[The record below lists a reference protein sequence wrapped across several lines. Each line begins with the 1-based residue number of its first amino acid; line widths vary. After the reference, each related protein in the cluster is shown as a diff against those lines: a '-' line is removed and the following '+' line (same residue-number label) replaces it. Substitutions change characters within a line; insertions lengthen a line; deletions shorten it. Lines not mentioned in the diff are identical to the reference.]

1 MSASSTTAA
10 RGGSGAASRWTSSDA
25 LLVLALVAGSV
36 VAFEAGWSDIYVQ
49 AVKRTDNGY
58 ILVVPF
64 VAAYLA
70 WLRRSRL
77 RFVRRRPSFVGPI
90 VLVGAALLAWWG
102 DETDTRVAGNLAAV
116 LALAACF
123 LTMAGTVVLREF
135 LPAFVALFFLIPVP
149 GEIRRM
155 LAGPLQ
161 DLAVGVT
168 QEILDLASIPAERQ
182 GNVIF
187 IAGKPIL
194 VGEACDG
201 LRMVLAL
208 ALTVY
213 AFVFSVPLRFSAR
226 LVLLAAS
233 PFIALLCNIIRL
245 VPTGLAYAYSS
256 ESLAIEL
263 HDVAGWLMLP
273 VAIVMLF
280 GLVRFMRWLDLPV
293 FTWRFLQA

>member
-1 MSASSTTAA
+1 MSA
-10 RGGSGAASRWTSSDA
+10 RHSGLPGVGRWRSSD
-25 LLVLALVAGSV
+25 LLVLLALVAVSV
-36 VAFEAGWSDIYVQ
+36 FAFSSGWSDIYVQ

-58 ILVVPF
+58 ILVVPL
-64 VAAYLA
+64 VAGYLA

-77 RFVRRRPSFVGPI
+77 QFIRRRPSMAGP
-90 VLVGAALLAWWG
+90 LVIAAAVAIGWWG
-102 DETDTRVAGNLAAV
+102 DQTDTRVATNCAAV
-116 LALAACF
+116 LALAGCF
-123 LTMAGTVVLREF
+123 LTMAGTVLLREF
-135 LPAFVALFFLIPVP
+135 LPAFLALAFLVPVP
-149 GEIRRM
+149 GEVRRM

-168 QEILDLASIPAERQ
+168 QEILDIASIPAERQ

-213 AFVFSVPLRFSAR
+213 AFVFSVPLRLSAR
-226 LVLLAAS
+226 LALLAAS
-233 PFIALLCNIIRL
+233 PVIALLCNILRL

-256 ESLAIEL
+256 EEFAIEL
-263 HDVAGWLMLP
+263 HDIAGWLMLP
-273 VAIVMLF
+273 LAIAMLF
-280 GLVRFMRWLDLPV
+280 AIIRFMRWLDLPV